1 MTAITTAI
9 TPIESFRNTLTR
21 MQPEFTA
28 ALPPQIPVEKFVRTV
43 ITVVQMNP
51 SHLDADRRSLLGSC
65 MKAAQDGLLLDGRE
79 AALVPFNGKGG
90 RAVQYMPMIA
100 GILKKIRNSG
110 ELASISANVVYQ
122 RDQFD
127 YELGDE
133 ERIKHKPH
141 LGDDRGTPIAVY
153 AIARTKDNAVYRE
166 VMSVG
171 EVEKIR
177 RASRAGN
184 AGPWVDHWGEM
195 ARKTVIKRLAKR
207 LPSST
212 DLDQVIASDNE
223 AIGMTNEVV
232 GSTTIDPAKQE
243 APAALPADES
253 TTSRLKRSI
262 GKRVKREEPEVVAEE
277 PAPEVA
283 QAEQETTNTE
293 ETTDESAAADAHF

>member
-51 SHLDADRRSLLGSC
+51 LHLDADRRSLLGAC

-141 LGDDRGTPIAVY
+141 LGDDRGAPVAVY

-177 RASRAGN
+177 RASRAAN

-223 AIGMTNEVV
+223 AIGMTNEVT
-232 GSTTIDPAKQE
+232 GSPTIDLVKQE
-243 APAALPADES
+243 APAALVAEES
-253 TTSRLKRSI
+253 PTSRLKRSI
-262 GKRVKREEPEVVAEE
+262 GKRAKREEQEVVAEE

-283 QAEQETTNTE
+283 QAEQETTSTQE
-293 ETTDESAAADAHF
+293 ATDESAADAHF